1 MTIDKPL
8 SVGISNFFI
17 AAAGDSI
24 LIIFQL
30 KQTPPEVYIY
40 EHVMYVVNAI
50 VSHTLF
56 IYLTCFD
63 CLLLANRQTAF
74 HR

>member
-1 MTIDKPL
+1 MTYEVTYIYIYSSIFKKKTNIIHTSRLKVKSMTIDKPL

-30 KQTPPEVYIY
+30 KQTPPEVYI
-40 EHVMYVVNAI
+40 
-50 VSHTLF
+50 
-56 IYLTCFD
+56 
-63 CLLLANRQTAF
+63 
-74 HR
+74 